1 MIVLHKYMRAIGF
14 SKVTDKEGLKEVLT
28 EAVKEHNSC
37 VASEVEDQVHLINL
51 SKNFSPSL
59 GVAVCG
65 DYRTENH
72 FVCDYYYPFLQSYI
86 KSVDEEIRVERHAS
100 QNSYAGM
107 CEEVN
112 FGIILIF
119 YLQNQTAYFQ
129 AKKRHDLTN
138 YYISLTG
145 LSVSGKIL
153 LPIEKNVVQ
162 RKSEREQAHKRTKL
176 LREAREG
183 NEDAIET
190 LTVEDMNTY
199 NAICQ
204 LIQHEDL
211 YSIVDTS
218 FIPSGVESDH
228 YTVLGEIMDCRK
240 EQNIYTGEEINILT
254 LNSNDITM
262 EVAINTLDLM
272 GEPAVGRRF
281 KGEVWLQGTVHIV
294 H

>member
-1 MIVLHKYMRAIGF
+1 MHKYMRAIGF
-14 SKVTDKEGLKEVLT
+14 SKVTDYEGLKEILT

-37 VASEVEDQVHLINL
+37 VASNVEENVHLVNL
-51 SKNFSPSL
+51 SKNVSPSL
-59 GVAVCG
+59 GISVCG
-65 DYRTENH
+65 DYRTDLQ
-72 FVCDYYYPFLQSYI
+72 FACDYYYPYLQSYI
-86 KSVDEEIRVERHAS
+86 KSVDEEIQVERHAS
-100 QNSYAGM
+100 QNSYAGV

-112 FGIILIF
+112 FGILLIF

-129 AKKRHDLTN
+129 AKELNDLQK

-145 LSVSGKIL
+145 LSVGGKIL
-153 LPIEKNVVQ
+153 LPIEKNIVQ
-162 RKSEREQAHKRTKL
+162 RNSERVMAHKRTKL
-176 LREAREG
+176 LREARDG

-190 LTVEDMNTY
+190 LTMEDMNTF

-204 LIQHEDL
+204 HIRHEDL

-228 YTVLGEIMDCRK
+228 YTVLGEIIDCRR
-240 EQNIYTGEEINILT
+240 ERNIYTNEEINILT
-254 LNSNDITM
+254 LKSNDITI
-262 EVAINTLDLM
+262 EVAINSMDLQ

-281 KGEVWLQGTVHIV
+281 KGEMWLQGTVHVV